1 VGPAGRKLDE
11 IIAAMGFRR
20 EDVYICNILKARP
33 PGNRTPLPDEVA
45 MSLPWLHRQLS
56 IIRPQIIV
64 ALGGPAAKTLL
75 RTETGITRLRGRMSA
90 WTDPDTGREVPLM
103 PTFHPAYLLRK
114 HTPEVR
120 GQVWQDMK
128 AVLAALPPSGSRKS
142 GVDER
147 PS

>member
-1 VGPAGRKLDE
+1 
-11 IIAAMGFRR
+11 
-20 EDVYICNILKARP
+20 
-33 PGNRTPLPDEVA
+33 
-45 MSLPWLHRQLS
+45 MSLPWLHRQLRL
-56 IIRPQIIV
+56 IRPRIIV
-64 ALGGPAAKTLL
+64 ALRGPAAKTLL

-128 AVLAALPPSGSRKS
+128 AVLAALPPAGSRAS